1 MAQTFVTK
9 IWLFLFLPLQLASC
23 QNHNSNNKD
32 MNEPEYEWGI
42 SVNAPIGYPIH
53 VYAGRVGPQYITS
66 DLWCSTEEPDWG
78 SAYVN
83 EGNDPNEL
91 PKDIDIVWFSFIE
104 NCFYNLQASLDYEKI
119 EKLFKEGFEQ
129 RIRYGELHHTTYN
142 GLVVGLAPGGTV
154 VVWVG
159 KGYSPITEVG
169 RFQAS
174 RTYLTETSD
183 MDSHERLIFDKEY
196 RKSIAT
202 ASNIVPLEV
211 QKANEGKPIPY
222 NLWDRYAETQ
232 YRWYPTFEIPDG
244 KMGDVFFQYW
254 NGEANTIFYTD
265 LEPTTERE
273 TILKP
278 KVCQEPIG
286 KLPLYKE
293 ISINYKAF
301 DGIKYAATITFDW
314 EQSAETYKKVF
325 GEHPEEVTAQ
335 LYFRLNRNNTHV
347 TTRLIGSNG
356 KDLIIEPKNISIAEI
371 NQNRA
376 PFD

>member
-1 MAQTFVTK
+1 MAQTFVRK

-53 VYAGRVGPQYITS
+53 VYAGRVGPEYIMS

-129 RIRYGELHHTTYN
+129 RIRYGELRHTTYN

-174 RTYLTETSD
+174 QIYLTETSD

-196 RKSIAT
+196 RKSLAT
-202 ASNIVPLEV
+202 APNIVPLEV

-301 DGIKYAATITFDW
+301 DGIKYSATITFDW

>member
-1 MAQTFVTK
+1 MAQTFVRK

-53 VYAGRVGPQYITS
+53 VYAGRVGSEYITS

-83 EGNDPNEL
+83 EGNDPKEL

-129 RIRYGELHHTTYN
+129 RIRYGELRHTTYD

-174 RTYLTETSD
+174 QIYLTETSD

-196 RKSIAT
+196 RKSLAT
-202 ASNIVPLEV
+202 APNIVPLEV

-301 DGIKYAATITFDW
+301 DGIKYSATITFDW

>member
-129 RIRYGELHHTTYN
+129 RIRYGELRHTTYN

-196 RKSIAT
+196 RKSLAT
-202 ASNIVPLEV
+202 APNIVPLEV

-314 EQSAETYKKVF
+314 EQSAETYRKVF
-325 GEHPEEVTAQ
+325 GEHTEEVTAQ

-347 TTRLIGSNG
+347 TTHLIGSNG

>member
-1 MAQTFVTK
+1 MAQTFVRK

-42 SVNAPIGYPIH
+42 SVNAPIGYPVH
-53 VYAGRVGPQYITS
+53 VYAGKVGPQYITS

-78 SAYVN
+78 SAYAN
-83 EGNDPNEL
+83 EGNDPKEL

-104 NCFYNLQASLDYEKI
+104 NCFYNLQAPLDYEKI

-129 RIRYGELHHTTYN
+129 RIRYGELRHTTYD

-265 LEPTTERE
+265 LEPTTERV
-273 TILKP
+273 TIIIP

>member
-1 MAQTFVTK
+1 MAQTFVRK

-42 SVNAPIGYPIH
+42 SVNAPIGYPVH
-53 VYAGRVGPQYITS
+53 VYAGKVGPQYIIS
-66 DLWCSTEEPDWG
+66 ELWCSTEEPDWG
-78 SAYVN
+78 SAYAN
-83 EGNDPNEL
+83 EGNDPKEL

-104 NCFYNLQASLDYEKI
+104 NCFYNLQAPLDYEKI

-129 RIRYGELHHTTYN
+129 RIRYGELRHTTYN

-159 KGYSPITEVG
+159 KGYSSITEVG

-222 NLWDRYAETQ
+222 NLWDYYAETQ

-244 KMGDVFFQYW
+244 KMGDVYFQYW

>member
-1 MAQTFVTK
+1 MK
-9 IWLFLFLPLQLASC
+9 RLLFLLLLSVLLTHC
-23 QNHNSNNKD
+23 QNNIPKEEA
-32 MNEPEYEWGI
+32 MNEPEYKWGV
-42 SVNAPIGYPIH
+42 SVNAPIGYPVH
-53 VYAGRVGPQYITS
+53 VYAGRVGPQYIIRE
-66 DLWCSTEEPDWG
+66 LWCSTEEPDWG
-78 SAYVN
+78 KAHAN
-83 EGNDPNEL
+83 EGNYSKEL
-91 PKDIDIVWFSFIE
+91 PKDIHIVWFSFIE
-104 NCFYNLQASLDYEKI
+104 NCFYKLQAPLDYEKI

-129 RIRYGELHHTTYN
+129 RIRYGELRHTTYN

-174 RTYLTETSD
+174 RTYLTKTSD
-183 MDSHERLIFDKEY
+183 MDSHELLIFDKEY

-202 ASNIVPLEV
+202 APNIVPLKV

-222 NLWDRYAETQ
+222 NLWDHYAETQ

-244 KMGDVFFQYW
+244 KMGDVFFRYW
-254 NGEANTIFYTD
+254 NGEANTIFYTN

-286 KLPLYKE
+286 KLPLYKK

-314 EQSAETYKKVF
+314 EQSAEIYKKVF